1 MTGDCAAKRR
11 EKRGGEG
18 GGVGRSDG
26 STSGPLFRSGVN
38 LRLLCFAGNTSP
50 LLLRQARFTET
61 LTGRR
66 GWVSEKAKQGREN
79 KNCRHR
85 KDKEVFRGE
94 GLIS

>member
-1 MTGDCAAKRR
+1 MTVQPK
-11 EKRGGEG
+11 GGRKEGERG

-38 LRLLCFAGNTSP
+38 LRLLCFAGNTSQ

>member
-1 MTGDCAAKRR
+1 MTVQPKGGRK
-11 EKRGGEG
+11 EGERGGG
-18 GGVGRSDG
+18 GKKRWFNVRA
-26 STSGPLFRSGVN
+26 PLS
-38 LRLLCFAGNTSP
+38 LWSEPSSALLAGNTSP

-85 KDKEVFRGE
+85 KDKEVLGE
-94 GLIS
+94 RD

>member
-11 EKRGGEG
+11 EKRGGE

-66 GWVSEKAKQGREN
+66 GWVSEKAKQGWEN